1 MKEDYD
7 MTLQQLNKER
17 VVLRVNSY
25 HYCCKQSTNVGGC
38 ASYRNREHEH
48 EQLMMLQKKWGSG
61 IVKVDDTNKG
71 RSEKRKLADYN
82 PIIHVP
88 IGGV

>member
-1 MKEDYD
+1 
-7 MTLQQLNKER
+7 
-17 VVLRVNSY
+17 
-25 HYCCKQSTNVGGC
+25 
-38 ASYRNREHEH
+38 
-48 EQLMMLQKKWGSG
+48 MMLQKKWGSG